1 MAQAILFYA
10 KHLAAW
16 LGLVSTAYV
25 AGRLVLR
32 GFRLEL
38 DGAGERAAMALAVG
52 LGALAEALLLLGLAG
67 QLNLAA
73 VAALAAAVH
82 ALGLRTWR
90 EAVAAARRLW
100 RERRRRTLF
109 VAGLAALAAAPLF
122 LAALYPPTA
131 FDETLYH
138 LPYAR
143 AFARAGS
150 LPFLPEL
157 RYPVFPQL
165 GELLFTGMLL
175 AAGDVATHLV
185 ELTAVL
191 AAAALLWS
199 WGRRAASPA
208 AGWLAAAAFLGHP
221 IAAYLAGT
229 AYVEPGLAL
238 FGCAAVFAAGRWR
251 ETGASQWIAV
261 AAFLAAAAAGTKYLG
276 LFFVGAIGVEVL
288 VVGLRRRSARG
299 VLVFALVAL
308 AALAPTYGRIVYHT
322 GNPLFPFFPDLFG
335 GSPWD
340 ADQFLGERGAARLA
354 TAARLLWD
362 VVFDRQAVGGLPP
375 YSPVLP
381 LAVPLMVWAAVV
393 LPRTRRWLLYAAAYI
408 LLAPTHAHYLFAVV
422 PLLSLA
428 LGVAGDHLL
437 RRARA
442 APFRRLATAAVC
454 LLLFLPGWAYAAYRF
469 GRLGAPPVGGAQR
482 EAYLARQLPLYPAV
496 VALDRLA
503 GQGYTAYAVH
513 AENMV
518 YFAAGRL
525 LGDWN
530 GPASFARVLAAPGDA
545 EALRRRLRALDVSYL
560 VVPRGPGFAA
570 GADAGFDRR
579 FILIYSDPQAR
590 IYRLAEDGGG

>member
-1 MAQAILFYA
+1 MAEAILFYA

-16 LGLVSTAYV
+16 LGLVATAYV

-32 GFRLEL
+32 GLRLEL
-38 DGAGERAAMALAVG
+38 DGAGERAALALAVG
-52 LGALAEALLLLGLAG
+52 LAALAQALLLLGLAG
-67 QLNLAA
+67 RLTLAA
-73 VAALAAAVH
+73 VVALAAAVH
-82 ALGLRTWR
+82 ALGLGIWR
-90 EAVAAARRLW
+90 ESMTQAVRLW
-100 RERRRRTLF
+100 REHRRRALLW
-109 VAGLAALAAAPLF
+109 VGLAALAAAPFF

-138 LPYAR
+138 LPYAG

-150 LPFLPEL
+150 LPFLPDL

-191 AAAALLWS
+191 ATAALLCG

-238 FGCAAVFAAGRWR
+238 FGCAAVFASGRWR
-251 ETGASQWIAV
+251 ETGGDRWIAL
-261 AAFLAAAAAGTKYLG
+261 AALLAAAAAGTKYLG

-288 VVGLRRRSARG
+288 WVGIRRRSARG
-299 VLVFALVAL
+299 VVVFALVAL
-308 AALAPTYGRIVYHT
+308 AVLAPTYGRILHHT

-335 GSPWD
+335 GSAWD
-340 ADQFLGERGAARLA
+340 ADQFLGERGTARLA

-362 VVFDRQAVGGLPP
+362 VVFNRQAVGGLPP

-381 LAVPLMVWAAVV
+381 LAVPLLVWAAVA

-428 LGVAGDHLL
+428 LGVVVDHLL
-437 RRARA
+437 RRAGA
-442 APFRRLATAAVC
+442 APFRRPATAAVC
-454 LLLFLPGWAYAAYRF
+454 LLLFLPGWAYAAYRL
-469 GRLGAPPVGGAQR
+469 GHLGAPPVGGAQR
-482 EAYLARQLPLYPAV
+482 AAYLARQLPLYPAV
-496 VALDRLA
+496 EALDHLA
-503 GQGYTAYAVH
+503 GEGYTAYAVH

-518 YFAAGRL
+518 YFATGRL

-530 GPASFARVLAAPGDA
+530 GPASFGRVLAAPRDA
-545 EALRRRLRALDVSYL
+545 EALRRRLRALGASYL
-560 VVPRGPGFAA
+560 LVARAPGLDPA
-570 GADAGFDRR
+570 ADAGFERH
-579 FILIYSDPQAR
+579 FVLVYSDPHAR
-590 IYRLAEDGGG
+590 VYRIAEDGDG